1 MNNPFLKKE
10 LPSDANGSDTPA
22 LRIAHPQGDGLN
34 CLVDASRIFKA
45 YRKGGREVPVLR
57 GVDLTVRDGEFV
69 AIVGQSGSGKSTLL
83 HLLGTLDAPDQGRI
97 QFDGQRIDTLPTS
110 ERDQLRNQAF
120 GMVFQFYHL
129 LPELTTLENV
139 VLPTMI
145 SRGVWGYWWGR
156 RELEARGMELLEA
169 VGLAHRRT
177 HRPRELSGGEMQRA
191 AVARALMNHP
201 RLLLAD
207 EPTGNLDT
215 QTGQGIMEMLCS
227 LKERE
232 GLTIVM
238 VTHDPQIARQADRV
252 VRLVEGRVTE
262 L

>member
-1 MNNPFLKKE
+1 MSNPFLNQALAGDIK
-10 LPSDANGSDTPA
+10 GTGTPA
-22 LRIAHPQGDGLN
+22 LRIARPQGDGQT
-34 CLVDASRIFKA
+34 CLVDASGIFKT

-83 HLLGTLDAPDQGRI
+83 HLLGTLDAPDQGII
-97 QFDGQRIDTLPTS
+97 QFEGHRIDILPAS
-110 ERDQLRNQAF
+110 ERDQLRNHAF

-145 SRGVWGYWWGR
+145 SRGVWGYWRGK

-177 HRPRELSGGEMQRA
+177 HRPRELSGGEMQRT
-191 AVARALMNHP
+191 AVARALMNRP

-215 QTGQGIMEMLCS
+215 QTGQEIMKMLCS

-238 VTHDPQIARQADRV
+238 VTHDSQIARQADRV
-252 VRLVEGRVTE
+252 VRLVEGRVTQ